1 MSNKGSQESFSD
13 YYEILQVSQNADIAT
28 IERVYR
34 FLAKRYHPDNIDT
47 GDSDTFRV
55 LLEAYKTLSDP
66 EKRAGYDARYEQVR
80 ARQWKILDE
89 QVALEGVDEDKRIQ
103 NGILS
108 FLYSARRRD
117 PMSPGI
123 GVVALE
129 RLLNC
134 PQQHMEFHAWYL
146 REKGWIQRTDN
157 GEFAITASG
166 VDAVLENDLLPGKH
180 RLLTAG
186 ENKSEDSEDSKDPNT

>member
-1 MSNKGSQESFSD
+1 
-13 YYEILQVSQNADIAT
+13 
-28 IERVYR
+28 
-34 FLAKRYHPDNIDT
+34 
-47 GDSDTFRV
+47 
-55 LLEAYKTLSDP
+55 
-66 EKRAGYDARYEQVR
+66 
-80 ARQWKILDE
+80 
-89 QVALEGVDEDKRIQ
+89 
-103 NGILS
+103 
-108 FLYSARRRD
+108 
-117 PMSPGI
+117 MSPGI